1 MIEILKNYLL
11 ILAAFLLI
19 TNVLTASGNEFDV
32 NITNEISFIDVKHN
46 GKEVRIQ
53 RNQSLDNLVNSEY
66 AKTSRKCPP
75 FCIQPH
81 NLGNGVETIGEL
93 ELLNYLE
100 KSSSGDNSILIIDS
114 RTENW
119 VKKGTIVIDV
129 GINKTDSGLVGDVD
143 FNGVSKVAK
152 AITPVPGGVGPMT
165 IACLLNNT
173 VECFKK
179 AHSK

>member
-19 TNVLTASGNEFDV
+19 TNVSTASGNEFDV
-32 NITNEISFIDVKHN
+32 NITNEISFIGVKHN

-100 KSSSGDNSILIIDS
+100 
-114 RTENW
+114 
-119 VKKGTIVIDV
+119 
-129 GINKTDSGLVGDVD
+129 
-143 FNGVSKVAK
+143 
-152 AITPVPGGVGPMT
+152 
-165 IACLLNNT
+165 
-173 VECFKK
+173 
-179 AHSK
+179 